1 MKLSKRTYCSSLSK
15 VCNSIPNGGNGWVPL
30 GSFWSLIYGDSFMGV
45 VVLGFNTYHR
55 SKVIALVRV

>member
-15 VCNSIPNGGNGWVPL
+15 GCNSIPNGGNGWVPL

-45 VVLGFNTYHR
+45 VVLGFNTYH
-55 SKVIALVRV
+55 